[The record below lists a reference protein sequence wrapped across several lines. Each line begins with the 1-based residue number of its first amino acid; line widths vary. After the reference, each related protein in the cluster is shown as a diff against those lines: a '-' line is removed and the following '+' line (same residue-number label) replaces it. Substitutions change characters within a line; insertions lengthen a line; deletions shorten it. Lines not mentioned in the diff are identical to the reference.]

1 MTVPEFQTFSPSQI
15 VKMNSIIIV
24 LSIFICLQLTT
35 IKSAPTTP
43 VVTTTLGKVKGVT
56 KILEDGNEV
65 NLYYGI
71 PYGKPPIGP
80 LRFSKPEPAS
90 HWDGVYDATKTKHAC
105 PQTIGFAFFETF
117 FQTI

>member
-1 MTVPEFQTFSPSQI
+1 
-15 VKMNSIIIV
+15 MNSIIIIA
-24 LSIFICLQLTT
+24 LSIFISLQSTT
-35 IKSAPTTP
+35 INSAPTAP

-71 PYGKPPIGP
+71 PYGKPPIGE
-80 LRFSKPEPAS
+80 LRFSKPEPVS

-105 PQTIGFAFFETF
+105 PQIVGFAFFKTF
-117 FQTI
+117 FKIPNNLI